1 MRFSYCP
8 NCFRAGYDGVRCLS
22 CNYQKQSMGAH
33 FSLAPGIQLKQRYWI
48 GRVLGKGG
56 FGITYLALD
65 SKLRQRCAVK
75 EYFPSEIS
83 ARGSDDV
90 SVTALTLS
98 QEETYQHG
106 IEKFMEEAR
115 CLNDMSNIGSIVNI
129 WDYFKEN
136 GTAYFVMDFL
146 DGCTLKQKFKANGD
160 KIPYEKATAILLS
173 AIGTLMRVHE
183 KGIIHRDISPENI
196 FLTRSGQVVLIDF
209 GAAREYL
216 QKEKSAKGEFSVL
229 IKHGFAPPEQ
239 YFTTGN
245 QGTWTDVYAL
255 ASTYYYMVSGER
267 VPQAIER
274 MKKGS
279 RLTELSSIC
288 QVPPMVSRV
297 IQKALEV
304 EPENRIP
311 NMGQFY
317 DEMCKAIEKDGSMV
331 LPLADIRNVQA
342 QGYLSRID
350 AGGRR
355 QRWLLP
361 PYQPMLMG
369 RTLTDKCDIIIDRT
383 DRNISREHCYV
394 TYLPDANAFQV
405 YDNSEHGTYGPRG
418 RLEKNKNILL
428 PAGTMFYAV
437 SQKYQFLLE
446 VE

>member
-1 MRFSYCP
+1 MRFIYCP
-8 NCFRAGYDGVRCLS
+8 NCFRAGYDGIRCPS
-22 CNYQKQSMGAH
+22 CNYQNQGMGAH
-33 FSLAPGIQLKQRYWI
+33 FSLAPGVQLKQRYWI

-65 SKLRQRCAVK
+65 GRSRRRCAVK
-75 EYFPSEIS
+75 EYFPSEFS
-83 ARGSDDV
+83 ARGRYDV

-98 QEETYQHG
+98 QEEAYQHE

-115 CLNDMSNIGSIVNI
+115 CLHDMSNIKSIVNI
-129 WDYFKEN
+129 WDCFREN

-146 DGCTLKQKFKANGD
+146 DGWTLRQEFKANGER
-160 KIPYEKATAILLS
+160 IPYEKATAILLS
-173 AIGTLMRVHE
+173 AMRTLMRVHE

-196 FLTRSGQVVLIDF
+196 FLTKSGLVILIDF

-216 QKEKSAKGEFSVL
+216 QKEKNAKGEFSVL

-239 YFTTGN
+239 YYTTGN

-267 VPQAIER
+267 VPQAMER
-274 MKKGS
+274 MRKGS

-288 QVPPMVSRV
+288 QVPPRVSRV
-297 IQKALEV
+297 IQKALEM
-304 EPENRIP
+304 EPKKRIP
-311 NMGQFY
+311 DMGQFY
-317 DEMCKAIEKDGSMV
+317 DEMRRAIAKGGGAVPPLPDTKD
-331 LPLADIRNVQA
+331 VQA
-342 QGYLSRID
+342 QGYLSRME
-350 AGGRR
+350 AGGRK

-405 YDNSEHGTYGPRG
+405 YDNSEHGIYGPQG
-418 RLEKNKNILL
+418 RLEKHKNVLF